1 MSNFICDIAIALRVL
16 IFFVIP
22 VLFFLILDPVSF
34 AFQLSNVSIKIRYK
48 GKYLFNLASL
58 TVKNKFYMWLSV
70 KKRVST
76 VLVWNALIYTRTKSS
91 KLGSSLTVAC
101 CCWLRRG
108 LVWQQSRGPPVDCV
122 TRIFPLEPLAT

>member
-58 TVKNKFYMWLSV
+58 TVKNKFYM
-70 KKRVST
+70 
-76 VLVWNALIYTRTKSS
+76 
-91 KLGSSLTVAC
+91 
-101 CCWLRRG
+101 
-108 LVWQQSRGPPVDCV
+108 
-122 TRIFPLEPLAT
+122 